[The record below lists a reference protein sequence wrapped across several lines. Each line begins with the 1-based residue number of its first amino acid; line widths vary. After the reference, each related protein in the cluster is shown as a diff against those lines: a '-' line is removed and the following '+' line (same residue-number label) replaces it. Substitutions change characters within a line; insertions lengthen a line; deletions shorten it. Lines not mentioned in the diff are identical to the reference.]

1 MTESAPDDL
10 NTLYTRIDDAAGAIA
25 EDVTAWRHHLHK
37 NPELSNRE
45 VETEQFIVERLE
57 EFGIT
62 DISQGIAGHGVVA
75 RIAGGRSENGFGE
88 DDRSENC
95 ESSENSRTILL
106 RADIDALPV
115 KEKSG
120 EDFAS
125 EKVDKDYPGGP
136 FPVAH
141 ACGHDTH
148 TAMLLGA
155 AKILHDIREELRGDV
170 QLVFQP
176 AEEGPPPGE
185 DGGASLMVE
194 EMEQRGMFDPAPTM
208 AFGIHITPMPVGAI
222 GYARGIQ
229 HAASETVKITIE
241 GKQVHGSTPWLGV
254 DPMPAVGDI
263 LSNIGQIYRQ
273 VDVQERFSIS
283 LGHIVDEGR
292 FNIVG
297 NKVEI
302 WGTVRALRPEVMSDV
317 NERIERYVT
326 HTAAAHGCTGVV
338 EFLDQIPA
346 VAHTQEWI
354 DAIMPTYRRVA
365 GDKPVI
371 EVPPAMGYDDVS
383 EFTSRFGGVYG
394 LLGGQNIAFTEDG
407 GITPTNGDDRGFA
420 ANHSPQFYVN
430 DDALTYGVRLHA
442 HVAVN
447 HLLGEVDD
455 GEGQPRS

>member
-1 MTESAPDDL
+1 MTESAL
-10 NTLYTRIDDAAGAIA
+10 ETLYNRIDEAAESIA
-25 EDVTAWRHHLHK
+25 GDVTEWRHHLHR
-37 NPELSNRE
+37 NPELPNRE
-45 VETEQFIVERLE
+45 VETEQFIVDTLE
-57 EFGIT
+57 GIGIT
-62 DISQGIAGHGVVA
+62 DITRGIAGHGVA
-75 RIAGGRSENGFGE
+75 ALISGGKKQDEEQR
-88 DDRSENC
+88 R
-95 ESSENSRTILL
+95 RVLL

-115 KEKSG
+115 KEDSG
-120 EDFAS
+120 EEFAS
-125 EKVDKDYPGGP
+125 EKVDQNYPGGP

-155 AKILHDIREELRGDV
+155 AKILHEMREDIGGEIL
-170 QLVFQP
+170 LVFQP

-185 DGGASLMVE
+185 EGGASLMVE
-194 EMEQRGMFDPAPTM
+194 EMEQSGLFEPAPTM
-208 AFGIHITPMPVGAI
+208 AFGMHITPMPVGAI

-229 HAASETVKITIE
+229 HAASETVKITVT

-273 VDVQERFSIS
+273 VDVEERFSIS

-302 WGTVRALRPEVMSDV
+302 WGTVRALRPEVMADI

-326 HTAAAHGCTGVV
+326 HAAAAHGCTGSA
-338 EFLDQIPA
+338 EFLDEIPA
-346 VAHTQEWI
+346 VEHTPGWI
-354 DAIMPTYRRVA
+354 AAILPTYRRIA
-365 GDKPVI
+365 GDNPVI
-371 EVPPAMGYDDVS
+371 ELPPAMGYDDMS

-407 GITPTNGDDRGFA
+407 GIEPTNGDTRGFA

-442 HVAVN
+442 HVAVD
-447 HLLGEVDD
+447 HLLGSLDD
-455 GEGQPRS
+455 SDGGDAQ

>member
-1 MTESAPDDL
+1 MPKAAPEE
-10 NTLYTRIDDAAGAIA
+10 LYSRIDEAAESIA
-25 EDVTAWRHHLHK
+25 GTVTDWRHHLHQ
-37 NPELSNRE
+37 NPELPNRE
-45 VETEQFIVERLE
+45 AETEQFIVDRLE
-57 EFGIT
+57 EIGIS
-62 DISQGIAGHGVVA
+62 DITRGIAGHGVAA
-75 RIAGGRSENGFGE
+75 RISGGGAGKEGE
-88 DDRSENC
+88 RRC
-95 ESSENSRTILL
+95 VLL

-115 KEKSG
+115 KEDSG

-155 AKILHDIREELRGDV
+155 AKVLHEMRDDLDGDI

-194 EMEQRGMFDPAPTM
+194 EMDQRGLFSPTPTM
-208 AFGIHITPMPVGAI
+208 AFGMHIAPMPVGAI
-222 GYARGIQ
+222 GYARGVQ
-229 HAASETVKITIE
+229 HAASETVKITIT

-302 WGTVRALRPEVMSDV
+302 WGTVRALRPQVMTDV

-326 HTAAAHGCTGVV
+326 HTAAAHGCSGEV
-338 EFLDQIPA
+338 EFLDEIPA
-346 VAHTQEWI
+346 VIHTPGWI
-354 DAIMPTYRRVA
+354 DAILPTYRRIA
-365 GDKPVI
+365 GDQPVL
-371 EVPPAMGYDDVS
+371 EVPPAMGYDDMS

-394 LLGGQNIAFTEDG
+394 LLGGQNIAFTADG
-407 GITPTNGDDRGFA
+407 GITPTGGDDRGFA

-442 HVAVN
+442 HVAVD
-447 HLLGEVDD
+447 HLLGSLEDSED
-455 GEGQPRS
+455 SGGGDEQ